1 MKLTQSNI
9 AKIRREAGD
18 KDHIEW
24 DEALPG
30 FGLRV
35 RDGRCTWIVQYKIG
49 DKNRRITLGTTEQ
62 LTADEAR
69 DGWIDPQSQEKRAGA
84 AKILVNARD
93 GFDHVVARVERREK
107 AAETLGVVITT
118 YLEARKPVLRPRA
131 YSEVKRHLE
140 KYWQPLHDVPLRSV
154 KRLNVTARVNAIA
167 RDNGAVTANLC
178 RASLSAFYRWC
189 IGEGICDAN
198 PVAGSNKREDING
211 PRERS
216 LSDAEA
222 AAIWL
227 ATPDGDYGN
236 IIKLLFLTGC
246 RLNEIGCLQWSEVNL
261 ETKTITLPAT
271 RTKNHT
277 EHTVPLTDKAVA
289 ILEAIPRRVGRDL
302 VFGVGKGG
310 FGAWTKAKLNLQA
323 KSKTEGWTP
332 HDIRRTVRTG
342 LGKLGVEP
350 HVAEACLNHLPA
362 RLIRTYDRN
371 TYAAE
376 KRAALDAWAS
386 HLSVVIAQ
394 ATGANVTTLRK
405 A

>member
-1 MKLTQSNI
+1 MRLTQSNI

-18 KDHIEW
+18 KDYIEW

-49 DKNRRITLGTTEQ
+49 AKHRRVTLGSTEM
-62 LTADEAR
+62 LTAEEAR
-69 DGWIDPQSQEKRAGA
+69 NGWIDPQTQERRKGA
-84 AKILVNARD
+84 SKILADARD
-93 GFDHVVARVERREK
+93 GFDHAAARVARREK
-107 AAETLGVVITT
+107 AAETLGVVFAN
-118 YLEARKPVLRPRA
+118 YLEARKTALRPRA
-131 YSEVKRHLE
+131 YKEVVRHLE
-140 KYWQPLHDVPLRSV
+140 KYCKPLHDVSLHSLDRRSV
-154 KRLNVTARVNAIA
+154 AARVSAIA
-167 RDNGAVTANLC
+167 KDNGAVTANLC
-178 RASLSAFYRWC
+178 RASLSAFFRWA
-189 IGEGICDAN
+189 IGEGLCDEN
-198 PVAGSNKREDING
+198 PVMGSNKQVVNG

-227 ATPDGDYGN
+227 AAPDGDYGN

-289 ILEAIPRRVGRDL
+289 ILEAIPRRAGRDL

-350 HVAEACLNHLPA
+350 HVAEACLNHLPP

-394 ATGANVTTLRK
+394 ATGANVTPLRK

>member
-1 MKLTQSNI
+1 MKLTQGNI
-9 AKIRREAGD
+9 VKVRREAGD
-18 KDHIEW
+18 KDYIEW

-49 DKNRRITLGTTEQ
+49 AKHRRVTLGSTEM
-62 LTADEAR
+62 LTAEEAR
-69 DGWIDPQSQEKRAGA
+69 NGWIDPQTQERRKGA
-84 AKILVNARD
+84 SKILADARD
-93 GFDHVVARVERREK
+93 GFDHAAARVARREK
-107 AAETLGVVITT
+107 AAETLGVVIAN
-118 YLEARKPVLRPRA
+118 YLAARKTALRPRA
-131 YSEVKRHLE
+131 YKETSRHLE
-140 KYWQPLHDVPLRSV
+140 KYWKPLHDVSLHSLDRRSV
-154 KRLNVTARVNAIA
+154 AARVSAIA
-167 RDNGAVTANLC
+167 KDNGAVTANLC
-178 RASLSAFYRWC
+178 RASLSAFFRWA
-189 IGEGICDAN
+189 IGEGLCDDN
-198 PVAGSNKREDING
+198 PVIGSNKQVVNG

-227 ATPDGDYGN
+227 AAPDGDYGN

-261 ETKTITLPAT
+261 ETKTITLPGS

-289 ILEAIPRRVGRDL
+289 ILEAIPRRGGRDL

-350 HVAEACLNHLPA
+350 HVAEACLNHLPP

-376 KRAALDAWAS
+376 KGAALDAWAS

>member
-18 KDHIEW
+18 KDYIEW

-49 DKNRRITLGTTEQ
+49 AKHRRVTLGSTEM
-62 LTADEAR
+62 LTAEEAR
-69 DGWIDPQSQEKRAGA
+69 NGWIDPQTQERRKGA
-84 AKILVNARD
+84 SKILADARD
-93 GFDHVVARVERREK
+93 GFDHAAARVARREK
-107 AAETLGVVITT
+107 AAETLGVVIAN
-118 YLEARKPVLRPRA
+118 YLAARKTALRPRA
-131 YSEVKRHLE
+131 YKETSRHLE
-140 KYWQPLHDVPLRSV
+140 KYWKPLHDVSLHSLDRRSV
-154 KRLNVTARVNAIA
+154 AARVSAIA
-167 RDNGAVTANLC
+167 KDNGAVTANLC
-178 RASLSAFYRWC
+178 RASLSAFFRWA
-189 IGEGICDAN
+189 IGEGLCDDN
-198 PVAGSNKREDING
+198 PVTGSNKQVVNG

-261 ETKTITLPAT
+261 ETKTITLPGS

-289 ILEAIPRRVGRDL
+289 ILEAIPRRIGRDL

-350 HVAEACLNHLPA
+350 HVAEACLNHLPS

>member
-1 MKLTQSNI
+1 MKLTQGNI

-18 KDHIEW
+18 KDYIEW

-49 DKNRRITLGTTEQ
+49 AKHRRVTLGSTEM
-62 LTADEAR
+62 LTAEEAR
-69 DGWIDPQSQEKRAGA
+69 NGWIDPQTQERRKGA
-84 AKILVNARD
+84 SKILADARD
-93 GFDHVVARVERREK
+93 GFDHAAARVARREK
-107 AAETLGVVITT
+107 AAETLGVVIAT
-118 YLEARKPVLRPRA
+118 YLAARKTALRPRA
-131 YSEVKRHLE
+131 YKEVVRHLE
-140 KYWQPLHDVPLRSV
+140 KYWKPLHDVSLHSLDRRSV
-154 KRLNVTARVNAIA
+154 AARVSAIA
-167 RDNGAVTANLC
+167 KDNGAVTANLC
-178 RASLSAFYRWC
+178 RASLSAFFRWA
-189 IGEGICDAN
+189 IGEGLCDDN
-198 PVAGSNKREDING
+198 PVTGSNKQVVNG

-216 LSDAEA
+216 LSDAET

-227 ATPDGDYGN
+227 AAPDGDYGN

-261 ETKTITLPAT
+261 ETKTITLPGS

-350 HVAEACLNHLPA
+350 HVAEACLNHLPP

>member
-1 MKLTQSNI
+1 M
-9 AKIRREAGD
+9 
-18 KDHIEW
+18 
-24 DEALPG
+24 
-30 FGLRV
+30 
-35 RDGRCTWIVQYKIG
+35 
-49 DKNRRITLGTTEQ
+49 
-62 LTADEAR
+62 
-69 DGWIDPQSQEKRAGA
+69 
-84 AKILVNARD
+84 
-93 GFDHVVARVERREK
+93 
-107 AAETLGVVITT
+107 
-118 YLEARKPVLRPRA
+118 
-131 YSEVKRHLE
+131 
-140 KYWQPLHDVPLRSV
+140 
-154 KRLNVTARVNAIA
+154 
-167 RDNGAVTANLC
+167 
-178 RASLSAFYRWC
+178 
-189 IGEGICDAN
+189 
-198 PVAGSNKREDING
+198 
-211 PRERS
+211 
-216 LSDAEA
+216 
-222 AAIWL
+222 
-227 ATPDGDYGN
+227 
-236 IIKLLFLTGC
+236 
-246 RLNEIGCLQWSEVNL
+246 
-261 ETKTITLPAT
+261 KTITLPGS

-350 HVAEACLNHLPA
+350 HVAEACLNHLPS

>member
-1 MKLTQSNI
+1 MKLTQGNI

-18 KDHIEW
+18 KDYIEW

-49 DKNRRITLGTTEQ
+49 AKHRRVTLGSTEM
-62 LTADEAR
+62 LTAEEAR
-69 DGWIDPQSQEKRAGA
+69 NGWIDPQTQEKRKGA
-84 AKILVNARD
+84 SKILVAARD
-93 GFDHVVARVERREK
+93 GFDHAAARVARREK
-107 AAETLGVVITT
+107 AAETLGVVIAN
-118 YLEARKPVLRPRA
+118 YLAARKTALRPRA
-131 YSEVKRHLE
+131 YKETSRHLE
-140 KYWQPLHDVPLRSV
+140 KYWKPLHDVSLHSLDRRSV
-154 KRLNVTARVNAIA
+154 AARVSAIA
-167 RDNGAVTANLC
+167 KDNGAVTANLC
-178 RASLSAFYRWC
+178 RASLSAFFRWA
-189 IGEGICDAN
+189 IGEGLCDDN
-198 PVAGSNKREDING
+198 PVIGSNKQVVNG

-227 ATPDGDYGN
+227 AAPDGDYGN

-261 ETKTITLPAT
+261 ETKTITLPGS

-289 ILEAIPRRVGRDL
+289 ILEAIPRRIGRDL

-350 HVAEACLNHLPA
+350 HVAEACLNHLPS

>member
-1 MKLTQSNI
+1 MRLTQGNI

-18 KDHIEW
+18 KEYIEW

-35 RDGRCTWIVQYKIG
+35 RGGRCTWIVQYKIG
-49 DKNRRITLGTTEQ
+49 AKHRRVTLGSTEM
-62 LTADEAR
+62 LTAEEAR
-69 DGWIDPQSQEKRAGA
+69 NGWIDPQTQERRKGA
-84 AKILVNARD
+84 SKILADARD
-93 GFDHVVARVERREK
+93 GFDHAAARVARREK

-140 KYWQPLHDVPLRSV
+140 KYWRPLHDLPLHSLNRRS
-154 KRLNVTARVNAIA
+154 VTARVNAIA
-167 RDNGAVTANLC
+167 KDNGAVTANLC
-178 RASLSAFYRWC
+178 RASLSAFFRWA
-189 IGEGICDAN
+189 IGEGLCDEN
-198 PVAGSNKREDING
+198 PVTGSNKQVVNG

-227 ATPDGDYGN
+227 AAPDGDYGN

-261 ETKTITLPAT
+261 EAKTITLPAT

-289 ILEAIPRRVGRDL
+289 ILEAIPRRAGRDL

-350 HVAEACLNHLPA
+350 HVAEACLNHLPS

-394 ATGANVTTLRK
+394 ASGANVTPLRK